1 MLVVAKRI
9 SNFLQ
14 FRPILILFFWSLASF
29 TFFLMTLTFE
39 LMQIQIVTSNNETT
53 EKTIVE
59 EKPSGNY
66 QNPQILFPFLL
77 IPLTCLTVFSRSIPV
92 IISTAISTFLSI
104 CILSFLSRLNHYFDP
119 DPAYIVVILHVT
131 TANSI
136 FLRRCWDKYR
146 RGPCSSTIVRLLL
159 ATVDKSLP
167 MLLTTTTC
175 ASIIPL
181 VSIIVSPAKT
191 IIPSVTICLLN
202 VLQNVC
208 TMTVILAVLLIRNT
222 YNWCIPTVRLS
233 FLRGIQAFFEEKL
246 VYLAHLMCQIGQR
259 MLSSHAKIPF
269 VFTYLI
275 VIIGFVTMNIIR
287 FLNFMNASIDKG
299 TVECSFFRCYE
310 SVTLTLSLFIVP
322 PVFFCTVNKIQVNT
336 MIALIGFSFTLVV
349 FELLR
354 EFAFESVRV
363 EPIQHVVFSIIP
375 ADGALR
381 FCNMY
386 SMSRK
391 KNHNAKVLDTVDTL
405 FSQITISSICS
416 CSALLYIFY
425 YFSNNS
431 NLIILVII
439 LIVTNWITVIF
450 FYPSAIAMMGPM
462 VCGGKRRGS
471 QFSETRSMNTDRFS
485 SHLLVDN
492 PDYTK
497 KYSTS
502 NYYGVAKQ
510 KRSYNVLITDS
521 RRASMPVCVQ
531 QIAIS
536 NSTAPILKKRSWAN
550 GACFSVD
557 GVITMTPRE
566 ALKLM
571 RKEDSITSDNIL
583 IKEIALM

>member
-1 MLVVAKRI
+1 MLIVAK
-9 SNFLQ
+9 
-14 FRPILILFFWSLASF
+14 
-29 TFFLMTLTFE
+29 
-39 LMQIQIVTSNNETT
+39 
-53 EKTIVE
+53 
-59 EKPSGNY
+59 
-66 QNPQILFPFLL
+66 
-77 IPLTCLTVFSRSIPV
+77 RSIPV
-92 IISTAISTFLSI
+92 TISTAISTFLSI

-119 DPAYIVVILHVT
+119 DPNYIVVILHVT

-167 MLLTTTTC
+167 MLLTTSTC
-175 ASIIPL
+175 ASIVPL
-181 VSIIVSPAKT
+181 VSIIVSPART
-191 IIPSVTICLLN
+191 IIPSVTLCLLN
-202 VLQNVC
+202 LLQNVC
-208 TMTVILAVLLIRNT
+208 TMTVILSVILIRNT

-233 FLRGIQAFFEEKL
+233 FIRGIQAFVEEKL
-246 VYLAHLMCQIGQR
+246 VYFAHLMCQIGQR
-259 MLSSHAKIPF
+259 LLSSPVKIPF
-269 VFTYLI
+269 VLSYLV
-275 VIIGFVTMNIIR
+275 VITGFVTMNVIR
-287 FLNFMNASIDKG
+287 FVNFMNISIDKG

-322 PVFFCTVNKIQVNT
+322 PVFFCTINKLQTNT
-336 MIALIGFSFTLVV
+336 FIALIGFSFTLVV

-354 EFAFESVRV
+354 EFVFDGIHV

-405 FSQITISSICS
+405 FSQVTISSICS
-416 CSALLYIFY
+416 TSSLLYLFY
-425 YFSNNS
+425 YFNRSS
-431 NLIILVII
+431 ITLLVVILLI
-439 LIVTNWITVIF
+439 TNWVTVIF
-450 FYPSAIAMMGPM
+450 FYPSAIALIGPM

-471 QFSETRSMNTDRFS
+471 QISETRSMNTDRFS

-502 NYYGVAKQ
+502 NYYGPAKQ

-521 RRASMPVCVQ
+521 RRASMPVSVQ

-536 NSTAPILKKRSWAN
+536 SSAAPILKKRSWAN

-583 IKEIALM
+583 IKELALI

>member
-1 MLVVAKRI
+1 M
-9 SNFLQ
+9 
-14 FRPILILFFWSLASF
+14 
-29 TFFLMTLTFE
+29 MTLSFE
-39 LMQIQIVTSNNETT
+39 LMQIQVVADSNVTTVSTPFNE
-53 EKTIVE
+53 IL
-59 EKPSGNY
+59 SGNF
-66 QNPQILFPFLL
+66 QDPKILFPFLV

-92 IISTAISTFLSI
+92 TISTAISTFLSI
-104 CILSFLSRLNHYFDP
+104 CIISFFSRLNHYLDP
-119 DPAYIVVILHVT
+119 DPSFIVVILHVT
-131 TANSI
+131 IANSI

-167 MLLTTTTC
+167 MLLTTSTC
-175 ASIIPL
+175 ASIVPL
-181 VSIIVSPAKT
+181 VSMIVSPART
-191 IIPSVTICLLN
+191 IIPSVSLCLLN
-202 VLQNVC
+202 LLQNMC
-208 TMTVILAVLLIRNT
+208 IMTAILSVLLIRNT

-233 FLRGIQAFFEEKL
+233 FVRGIQAFVEEKL
-246 VYLAHLMCQIGQR
+246 VYFAHLMCQIGQR
-259 MLSSHAKIPF
+259 LLSSPAKIPF
-269 VFTYLI
+269 VFCYI
-275 VIIGFVTMNIIR
+275 MVITGFVTMNVIR
-287 FLNFMNASIDKG
+287 LVNFMNISIERG
-299 TVECSFFRCYE
+299 SVECSFFRCYE
-310 SVTLTLSLFIVP
+310 SVTLSFSFFIVP
-322 PVFFCTVNKIQVNT
+322 PVFFCTINKIQINT
-336 MIALIGFSFTLVV
+336 IIALIGFSFTLVV

-354 EFAFESVRV
+354 EFVFEGIHV
-363 EPIQHVVFSIIP
+363 EPFQHVVFSVIP

-405 FSQITISSICS
+405 FSQVTISSICS
-416 CSALLYIFY
+416 AFALLYLYFY
-425 YFSNNS
+425 LSQS
-431 NLIILVII
+431 KIIILVII
-439 LIVTNWITVIF
+439 LLVTNWVTVIF
-450 FYPSAIAMMGPM
+450 FYPSAIALLGPL

-471 QFSETRSMNTDRFS
+471 QISETRSLNTDRFS

-502 NYYGVAKQ
+502 NYYGPAKQ

-583 IKEIALM
+583 IKELALI

>member
-1 MLVVAKRI
+1 MLVVAKKI

-29 TFFLMTLTFE
+29 TFFLMTLSFE
-39 LMQIQIVTSNNETT
+39 LMHIQVMSDNN
-53 EKTIVE
+53 TIPVAKE
-59 EKPSGNY
+59 SSGIW
-66 QNPQILFPFLL
+66 QDPQILLPFIL
-77 IPLTCLTVFSRSIPV
+77 IPLICLTIFSRSIPV

-104 CILSFLSRLNHYFDP
+104 CILSFLSHLNHYFDP
-119 DPAYIVVILHVT
+119 DPMYIVVILHVT

-167 MLLTTTTC
+167 MLLTTSTC

-191 IIPSVTICLLN
+191 IIPSVTLCLLN
-202 VLQNVC
+202 LLQNVC
-208 TMTVILAVLLIRNT
+208 TMTVILSVLLIRNT
-222 YNWCIPTVRLS
+222 YNWCIPSIRLS
-233 FLRGIQAFFEEKL
+233 CVRGIQAFFEEKL
-246 VYLAHLMCQIGQR
+246 VYFAHLMCQIGQK
-259 MLSSHAKIPF
+259 MLSSPVKIPF
-269 VFTYLI
+269 VFTYLV
-275 VIIGFVTMNIIR
+275 VIIGFVTLNLIR
-287 FLNFMNASIDKG
+287 LINFMNVSINKG

-310 SVTLTLSLFIVP
+310 SITLTLSLFIVP
-322 PVFFCTVNKIQVNT
+322 PVFFCTINKIQVNT
-336 MIALIGFSFTLVV
+336 MIALIGFSFCLVV

-354 EFAFESVRV
+354 EFVFEGVRV
-363 EPIQHVVFSIIP
+363 EPIQHVVLSIIP

-391 KNHNAKVLDTVDTL
+391 KNHSAKVLDTVDTL
-405 FSQITISSICS
+405 FSQVTVSSICS
-416 CSALLYIFY
+416 TSALIYLFY
-425 YFSNNS
+425 YLNNS
-431 NLIILVII
+431 YLILLVLILLVI
-439 LIVTNWITVIF
+439 NWVTVIF
-450 FYPSAIAMMGPM
+450 FYPSAIAMIGSMAC
-462 VCGGKRRGS
+462 VGKRRGS
-471 QFSETRSMNTDRFS
+471 QISETRSMNTDRFS

-502 NYYGVAKQ
+502 NYYGPAMQ
-510 KRSYNVLITDS
+510 KRSYNVLVTDS
-521 RRASMPVCVQ
+521 RRASMPVSVQ

-536 NSTAPILKKRSWAN
+536 SATGPILKKRSWAN

-583 IKEIALM
+583 IKELALI